1 MKLPVDTP
9 LASKGGKK
17 GPEKNSPKPLQA
29 IFEASLKSATQS
41 DQHFPR
47 YLASYKI
54 TLLLYEI
61 KQFIH

>member
-1 MKLPVDTP
+1 MQLPVDTP

-41 DQHFPR
+41 DQ
-47 YLASYKI
+47 
-54 TLLLYEI
+54 
-61 KQFIH
+61 